1 MGGPS
6 SESGTTD
13 DLDWFRM
20 QFRRKNVLRFL
31 GKKIDFGMILRANL
45 FKNQADLHWRVI
57 YDPLGFA

>member
-1 MGGPS
+1 MRGPS

-31 GKKIDFGMILRANL
+31 GKKIDFGMILTWFGVHSECLVQQERNHAY
-45 FKNQADLHWRVI
+45 QDL
-57 YDPLGFA
+57 A